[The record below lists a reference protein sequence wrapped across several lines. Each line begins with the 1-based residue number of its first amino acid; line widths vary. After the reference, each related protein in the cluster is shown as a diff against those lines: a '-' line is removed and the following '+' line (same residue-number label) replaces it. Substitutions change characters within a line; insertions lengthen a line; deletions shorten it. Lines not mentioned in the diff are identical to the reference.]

1 MSNNP
6 FALLDTSDDGAPET
20 PAVTKGNDKAAKS
33 NAQAG
38 KKKANKKKQA
48 KLEPSTPARTFP
60 TRTNNFL
67 HIIMRPHLLQPQSC
81 PRPTT
86 PISCKERSR
95 KILYSSA
102 NPIPSSD
109 MHSSC
114 VWPVGCVFVVCECTA
129 FVFLFFSMKMTKL
142 FVFVRIVNG
151 EPASP
156 HTFTTTHTHSTL
168 TYTRNPH
175 T

>member
-20 PAVTKGNDKAAKS
+20 PAVQKGNDKAAKS

-81 PRPTT
+81 PSQPHPFPARREAGKYSTVVQT
-86 PISCKERSR
+86 P
-95 KILYSSA
+95 Y
-102 NPIPSSD
+102 
-109 MHSSC
+109 H
-114 VWPVGCVFVVCECTA
+114 PVICTLCPVCGPWVVCLWFASAQLLCS
-129 FVFLFFSMKMTKL
+129 FFFL
-142 FVFVRIVNG
+142 
-151 EPASP
+151 
-156 HTFTTTHTHSTL
+156 
-168 TYTRNPH
+168 
-175 T
+175 